1 MTRIVYKSLSEIS
14 PSSPPAGVTERI
26 VQVNA
31 DASMMVHVL
40 DARRDSFGSD
50 LAYVFGRNVA
60 RAREENEQLT
70 GSPDGTLVR
79 D

>member
-1 MTRIVYKSLSEIS
+1 
-14 PSSPPAGVTERI
+14 
-26 VQVNA
+26 
-31 DASMMVHVL
+31 MMVHVL